1 MNTIMDESPVLING
15 DMDKEEVGNLF
26 EQYNLVSAGVV
37 DRNKKLIGMITA
49 DDILTVVKEEAEE
62 DTLKLVGV
70 QDEEITT
77 MHLKLQKRF
86 IWLLINLFTAVI
98 ASHVIGL
105 FDGNIK
111 RLLL

>member
-1 MNTIMDESPVLING
+1 MNTIMDESSVLING

-62 DTLKLVGV
+62 TLKLAGV
-70 QDEEITT
+70 QDEEITDNAFKIT
-77 MHLKLQKRF
+77 KKD
-86 IWLLINLFTAVI
+86 LF
-98 ASHVIGL
+98 GY
-105 FDGNIK
+105 
-111 RLLL
+111 